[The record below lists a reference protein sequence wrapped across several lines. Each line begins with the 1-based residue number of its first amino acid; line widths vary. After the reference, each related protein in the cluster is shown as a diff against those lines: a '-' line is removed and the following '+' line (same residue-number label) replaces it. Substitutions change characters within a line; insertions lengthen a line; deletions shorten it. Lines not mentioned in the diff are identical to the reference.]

1 MASEGL
7 NGSPAIVAWREWMKQ
22 YDVIAVGT
30 GSVMAV
36 VEALIE
42 ENPRVK
48 IAVIDKDEPGGICL
62 TRGCIPSKIL
72 LYPADLVRTIQ
83 RAGLFGLDVE
93 LRAVDFAKVMDRMH
107 SLVHK
112 DIDQIRKGLSSSEN
126 IEYYHAPAEF
136 TAPYTMRVEG
146 KEIRASKILLGAG
159 SEPTIPTIPGLAE
172 AGYLTSDTIL
182 GIRKLPSRVAVIG
195 GGYIAAEY
203 GFFLAAMGAEVT
215 ILGRNPRFLPDEEPE
230 ISHVA
235 KKHLEGGGLRIET
248 NHEVLEVS
256 RKGNEKRLR
265 ARDLSTKKEATFV
278 AEEILVAAG
287 RGPVAIL
294 HPDRAGIKTDAAG
307 WIVTDEY
314 LATSQP
320 NVWALGDATGKFP
333 FKHKANYDA
342 QVLYDN
348 IVGGEKRKVDYHAVP
363 HAVFTDPEVASVG
376 LKEAEAV
383 AQYGLEN
390 VLIGFYL
397 YEDTARGE
405 AMDLKDYF
413 VKVLVE
419 RRGLAILG
427 AHIVGPEAS
436 VLIQEVI
443 NLMYT
448 PNRSADPIREGMHI
462 HPALSEV
469 VERACLS
476 LMPPEHYHHTM
487 EHALGL
493 RAR

>member
-1 MASEGL
+1 
-7 NGSPAIVAWREWMKQ
+7 MKE

-36 VEALIE
+36 VEAMIE
-42 ENPRVK
+42 ANPQIKV
-48 IAVIDKDEPGGICL
+48 AVIDKDEPGGICL

-72 LYPADLVRTIQ
+72 LYPAELVRTI
-83 RAGLFGLDVE
+83 RKARGFGLDVE
-93 LRAVDFAKVMDRMH
+93 LRSVDFAKVMERMH
-107 SLVHK
+107 ALIHK
-112 DIDQIRKGLSSSEN
+112 DIDQIRKGLSSTEN
-126 IEYYHAPAEF
+126 LDYFHVPAEF
-136 TAPYTMRVEG
+136 TAPYTMRVDG
-146 KEIRASKILLGAG
+146 TEIKGSKILLGAG
-159 SEPTIPTIPGLAE
+159 SEPIIPRIPGLAD
-172 AGYLTSDTIL
+172 AGYITSDTVL
-182 GIRKLPSRVAVIG
+182 GIRKLPPRVALIG

-203 GFFLAAMGAEVT
+203 GFFLAAMGATVT
-215 ILGRNPRFLPDEEPE
+215 ILARNPQFLPEEEPE
-230 ISHVA
+230 VSRIA
-235 KKHLEGGGLRIET
+235 RTHLSEVMRIET
-248 NHEVLEVS
+248 NQEVVEVTRTGGS
-256 RKGNEKRLR
+256 KRLR
-265 ARDLSTKKEATFV
+265 ARDRATKKETVVLAD
-278 AEEILVAAG
+278 EILVAAG
-287 RGPVAIL
+287 RGPVRIL
-294 HPDRAGIKTDAAG
+294 HPERAGIKTDADG

-342 QVLYDN
+342 QILYSN
-348 IVGGEKRKVDYHAVP
+348 ILGGERRKVDYHAVP

-383 AQYGLEN
+383 KQFGTAN
-390 VLIGFYL
+390 VLIGFYQ
-397 YEDTARGE
+397 YQDTAKGE
-405 AMDLKDYF
+405 AMELKDYF

-419 RRGLAILG
+419 RQGHAILG

-436 VLIQEVI
+436 VLIQELI

-448 PNRSADPIREGMHI
+448 KDRSVDPVREGMHI

-487 EHALGL
+487 EHALDI
-493 RAR
+493 RSH